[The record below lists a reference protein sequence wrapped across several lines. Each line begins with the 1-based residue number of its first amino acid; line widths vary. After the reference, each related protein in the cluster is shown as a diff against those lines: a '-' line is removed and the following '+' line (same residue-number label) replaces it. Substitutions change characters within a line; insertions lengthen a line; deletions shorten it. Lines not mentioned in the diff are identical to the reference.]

1 MIAESRDK
9 KLRKEARSISWRRVV
24 AGVFLMMSS
33 GLFFLAVVAEGIV
46 IPLLRRRNAG
56 SNRPTTI
63 KFWPAVKQGAS

>member
-46 IPLLRRRNAG
+46 FIWYGLFLAGMSLSWMGFQNLRTGRE
-56 SNRPTTI
+56 
-63 KFWPAVKQGAS
+63 